1 MKEEMSIAE
10 KMTSSVFGLRAQ
22 RVHLCAKRANP
33 LIFMVFWGKVAARIV
48 KRVKKIGMKE
58 EIVDLERDVANE
70 IGGGSWAS

>member
-1 MKEEMSIAE
+1 MKEEMSIAD

-48 KRVKKIGMKE
+48 R
-58 EIVDLERDVANE
+58 
-70 IGGGSWAS
+70 GSCR